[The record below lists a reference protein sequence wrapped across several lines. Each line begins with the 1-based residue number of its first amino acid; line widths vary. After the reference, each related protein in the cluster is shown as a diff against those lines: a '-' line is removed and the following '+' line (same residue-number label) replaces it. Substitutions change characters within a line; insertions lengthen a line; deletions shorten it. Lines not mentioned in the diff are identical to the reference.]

1 MVQVTDKIPQI
12 CLNELNNVRNFV
24 NDIIKKYGSLAKWG
38 MPVFTNELQIA
49 CVLWVNDRTG
59 LGLQQIA
66 KMVGLDQT
74 TLYKLKQKIEQKG
87 MFNIYDPNT
96 RSMVTIQKSYYDLL
110 QLVEEKL
117 QPKAKAMITDL
128 LESAI
133 IREFLSKEIPKRRKT
148 KGHKSTLSPKDKQN
162 TIRVVRRLIEYFA
175 QNSMTTNPD
184 TWQEGDVEKA
194 LFEIYKGDY
203 SKIRIA
209 MKFLRQVP
217 QWGNWFS
224 GKIGAETSYAKP
236 IPRHITYEHYLR
248 SRELWKEG
256 KLSDAEFLV
265 IWLHLTTGA
274 REGWKTVTQTE
285 STPLEDAV
293 SSLVGLKW
301 EKLYRVGDTWILEI
315 YESKTAKYWTC
326 DLSWLDAEP
335 IEALLKYRKE
345 RGSIIAS
352 ITGFKTVFEFRKFYE
367 KVLAK
372 VSKLLNLGFELT
384 AHDIRR
390 SHLAILAEF
399 GVPLEVACGGL
410 MDLGVGWEDLKTA
423 YVFYLRYS
431 KYAKQKVMETI
442 QSRKKEIEVLVSSSK

>member
-1 MVQVTDKIPQI
+1 MVQVTNQIPQI
-12 CLNELNNVRNFV
+12 CLNELNAIRNFV
-24 NDIIKKYGSLAKWG
+24 QDIIRKYGSLAKWG
-38 MPVFTNELQIA
+38 MPVFTNELQVA
-49 CVLWVNDRTG
+49 CVLWVNDRMNM
-59 LGLQQIA
+59 GLQQIA
-66 KMVGLDQT
+66 KMIGVDQT
-74 TLYKLKQKIEQKG
+74 TLYKLKQRIQDRG
-87 MFNIYDPNT
+87 MFNIYDPST

-133 IREFLSKEIPKRRKT
+133 IREFLSKEVPKRRKT
-148 KGHKSTLSPKDKQN
+148 KGHRSTLSARDKQN
-162 TIRVVRRLIEYFA
+162 TIRVVRKLIEYFA
-175 QNSMTTNPD
+175 EHGMPTNPD

-194 LFEIYKGDY
+194 LFEIFKGDY
-203 SKIRIA
+203 SKIRKA

-236 IPRHITYEHYLR
+236 IPRHITYEHYLLIKR
-248 SRELWKEG
+248 LWKEG
-256 KLSDAEFLV
+256 RLSDAEFLP
-265 IWLHLTTGA
+265 IWIHLTTGS
-274 REGWKTVTQTE
+274 REGWETATQTE
-285 STPLEDAV
+285 STHLEDAV

-301 EKLYRVGDTWILEI
+301 EKMYRVGDTWILEI

-326 DLSWLDAEP
+326 DLSWLDSEP
-335 IEALLKYRKE
+335 IETLLKFRKE

-352 ITGFKTVFEFRKFYE
+352 ITGFKTIFEFRKFYD
-367 KVLAK
+367 KVLEK
-372 VSKLLNLGFELT
+372 ISKLLNLGFELT
-384 AHDIRR
+384 PHDIRR

-442 QSRKKEIEVLVSSSK
+442 ASRKKEIEALVNGSK